1 VPSSCRFAAPLLIGL
16 RRTDVEVAA
25 TAIGISFHLGS
36 AMIEDAFRLR
46 STRAYRESWPL
57 AKPFVISRARADTTD
72 VLVVEVDD
80 GQYKGRGEACP
91 IRRFGQSMEKALAE
105 ADAML
110 AALRGDAP
118 WSKLYERSS
127 PGPARNAVD
136 CALWDLRAKRAGK
149 PIWDLL
155 ELPEWQPV
163 ETVFTISVA
172 TPEAMASAAREADA
186 YPILKIKLGGSED
199 DLRIRAIRDAVPD
212 KRLIVDVNEG
222 WTLAE
227 LRRCLPSMIEAGV
240 ELIEQPLPAGRDHE
254 LAALPRAERVLAIGA
269 DESCHVAEDID
280 RLAELY
286 DAVNVKLDKAGGLTE
301 ALRMLDRAHG
311 AGLDVMVGCMLG
323 TSLAMAPAMVLA
335 QWSRFTD
342 LDAPLL
348 IGTDRSPAMVYRD
361 GVVYPPS
368 PEVWG

>member
-1 VPSSCRFAAPLLIGL
+1 
-16 RRTDVEVAA
+16 
-25 TAIGISFHLGS
+25 
-36 AMIEDAFRLR
+36 MIEDRFQLSSA
-46 STRAYRESWPL
+46 RAYRETWEL

-72 VLVVEVDD
+72 VLVVEMDD
-80 GQYKGRGEACP
+80 GQCKGRGEACP
-91 IRRFGQSMEKALAE
+91 IRRFGQSMEKALGE

-110 AALRGDAP
+110 AELRGGAS
-118 WSKLYERSS
+118 WSELHDRCS

-149 PIWDLL
+149 PIWQLL
-155 ELPEWQPV
+155 GLPEWHPV

-172 TPEAMASAAREADA
+172 TPEAMAAAAQDANA
-186 YPILKIKLGGSED
+186 YPTLKIKLGGSGD
-199 DLRIRAIRDAVPD
+199 DVRIRAIRDAVPD

-227 LRRCLPSMIEAGV
+227 LRRCLPAMIDARV
-240 ELIEQPLPAGRDHE
+240 EMIEQPLPAGRDQE
-254 LAALPRAERVLAIGA
+254 LAELPRASRGLPIGA
-269 DESCHVAEDID
+269 DESCHVAADIE

-286 DAVNVKLDKAGGLTE
+286 DVVNIKLDKTGGLTE
-301 ALRMLDRAHG
+301 ALRMLDRAQA

-323 TSLAMAPAMVLA
+323 TSLAMAPAMILA
-335 QWSRFTD
+335 QASRFTD

-348 IGTDRSPAMVYRD
+348 IGTDRSPGMIYRD
-361 GVVYPPS
+361 GIVFPPS